1 MIQSGYCAPKTA
13 EIAWNR
19 GLSGSEWRARR
30 VLVKELWRSFKCSLG
45 DVSLDGTCT
54 KVVLMSKVMA
64 RLEKKRA
71 GEVLHKTTLVSEK
84 SR

>member
-1 MIQSGYCAPKTA
+1 MIEVVVCAPKTA

-19 GLSGSEWRARR
+19 GLSGSEWRARS
-30 VLVKELWRSFKCSLG
+30 VLVEELWPSFKCSLG
-45 DVSLDGTCT
+45 DMCLDGTWT

-64 RLEKKRA
+64 RLKKKRA